1 VTDAA
6 DLITL
11 IFGGKTFRC
20 SRRTAAHLA
29 WTAARLEQQHP
40 DARIVV
46 IQGCYNQG
54 VPASEGTHDFD
65 AVLDVQIVGLGWDEA
80 QRFLRECGWA
90 AWVRSP
96 PAFPWHIHMVS
107 IGYPGRVGIYVP
119 AQVDDYYRHALGL
132 KGQHASGD
140 DPTWHPA
147 DIDSTVFDY
156 PLWLEDQ
163 PMNADDKAWLENLI
177 DTKLAAN
184 NPTLVKAVWDAVVD
198 RASHTA
204 RAALR
209 KAAGL

>member
-1 VTDAA
+1 MSDAA

-11 IFGGKTFRC
+11 VFGGETFRC

-29 WTAARLEQQHP
+29 WTAEELERRHP
-40 DARIVV
+40 TARIVV
-46 IQGCYNQG
+46 IQGCYNTG
-54 VPASEGTHDFD
+54 VPASAGTHDFD
-65 AVLDVQIVGLGWDEA
+65 ACLDVQIVGLDWDVA

-96 PAFPWHIHMVS
+96 PAFSWHIHMVS

-119 AQVDDYYRHALGL
+119 AQVDDYYHHALGL
-132 KGQHASGD
+132 KGQHNSGS
-140 DPTWHPA
+140 DPTWHPK

-156 PLWLEDQ
+156 DAWRDDMATPKTWDAEDWAAL
-163 PMNADDKAWLENLI
+163 ME
-177 DTKLAAN
+177 KLGK
-184 NPTLVKAVWDAVVD
+184 PLVKAIWDHSVTNVAK
-198 RASHTA
+198 AATSA